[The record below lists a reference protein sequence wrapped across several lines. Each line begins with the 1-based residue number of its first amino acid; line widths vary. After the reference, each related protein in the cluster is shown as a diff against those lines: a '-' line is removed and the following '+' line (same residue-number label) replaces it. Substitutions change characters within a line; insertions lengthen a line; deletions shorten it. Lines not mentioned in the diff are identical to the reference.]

1 MALGPHPSVSQVWQ
15 AMCAD
20 YANMFGTNPLT
31 ISAERLAASYYGWSF
46 SGSGPA
52 SDFEKKGCPAH

>member
-31 ISAERLAASYYGWSF
+31 TSAERLAASYYGWSF